1 MTPQAHDRALEAML
15 ANCTDTDYNDKEDLQ
30 GGLDYLRFISDS
42 FMKKDVT
49 FLLVSKYL
57 WLIHCVSGLLLK
69 LKDEHPEFIV
79 EHYLAKNSLSV
90 AMSRRL
96 LLQGVKL

>member
-49 FLLVSKYL
+49 FLLVAYPNPL
-57 WLIHCVSGLLLK
+57 CFRFV
-69 LKDEHPEFIV
+69 V
-79 EHYLAKNSLSV
+79 EAK
-90 AMSRRL
+90 
-96 LLQGVKL
+96 G